1 MGKLDGKVAIV
12 TGGGSGIGKGI
23 ARELVGEGCKVVIA
37 ARDFGRLESA
47 AEELGKN
54 GTVVPV
60 QTDVTDEGSVIAL
73 FEKTMAQFG
82 RLDLLVN
89 NSGIVAGGEI
99 GDVPVERWD
108 LVMSVNVRGVFLC
121 IREAFKIMK
130 AAGGGRIINVGS
142 LSAQR
147 PREGSSP
154 YTTSKHAVTGLTRST
169 ALDGRQYGISCGQ
182 LNPGNT
188 AVEYRVAGE
197 EVEGLEMSDEPMIQ
211 VADMA
216 SAALSMAVL
225 PPEANVLELTLLPVA
240 QPFLGRG

>member
-12 TGGGSGIGKGI
+12 TGGGTGIGKGI
-23 ARELVGEGCKVVIA
+23 ARALIGEGCKVVIA

-54 GTVVPV
+54 GTVLPI
-60 QTDVTDEGSVIAL
+60 QTDVTVEGSVIAL

-89 NSGIVAGGEI
+89 NAGAVAGGET
-99 GDVPVERWD
+99 GDISIEEWD
-108 LVMSVNVRGVFLC
+108 MVMAVNVRGVFLC

-130 AAGGGRIINVGS
+130 VAGGGRIINVGAI
-142 LSAQR
+142 SALR
-147 PREGSSP
+147 AREGASP
-154 YTTSKHAVTGLTRST
+154 YTTSKHAITGLTRST

-188 AVEYRVAGE
+188 AVESLAAGE
-197 EVEGLEMSDEPMIQ
+197 ETGGLEPLDEPMVQ
-211 VADMA
+211 VADVA

-225 PPEANVLELTLLPVA
+225 PPEANVLELTLLHVG
-240 QPFLGRG
+240 QPYLGRG

>member
-12 TGGGSGIGKGI
+12 TGGGNGIGKGI
-23 ARELVGEGCKVVIA
+23 ARELIGEGCKVVIA
-37 ARDFGRLESA
+37 SRDIGRLESA

-54 GTVVPV
+54 ATVVPV
-60 QTDVTDEGSVIAL
+60 QTDVTDESSVIAL

-89 NSGIVAGGEI
+89 NAGAVAGGET
-99 GDVPVERWD
+99 GDISIENWD
-108 LVMSVNVRGVFLC
+108 KVMAVNVRGVFLC

-130 AAGGGRIINVGS
+130 AAGGGRIINVGA
-142 LSAQR
+142 LSALR
-147 PREGSSP
+147 AREGASP

-188 AVEYRVAGE
+188 AIETLEAIEEADGVEP
-197 EVEGLEMSDEPMIQ
+197 LDEPLIQ
-211 VADMA
+211 VSDVA

-225 PPEANVLELTLLPVA
+225 PPEANVLEMTVFHVA
-240 QPFLGRG
+240 QPFMGRG